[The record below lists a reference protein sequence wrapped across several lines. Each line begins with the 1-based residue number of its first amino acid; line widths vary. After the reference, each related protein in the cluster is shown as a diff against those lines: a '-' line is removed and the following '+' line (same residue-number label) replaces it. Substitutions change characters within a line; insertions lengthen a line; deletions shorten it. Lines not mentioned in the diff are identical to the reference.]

1 MAQHKEHLFGKG
13 LELEVILR
21 IFGYA
26 SVSMVVLAL
35 PLAVLLASLFTMGN
49 FGEQYELAA
58 MRASGRPIRWI
69 LRPMIL
75 ATICIAGL
83 SFYMSSYVVPVTNL
97 KLYSLIYDIKQL
109 KPTFSL
115 EPGYFNSD
123 IDQYVIRIGAKDL
136 DKEMLYDVM
145 IYDHT
150 EGMGNDKLVV
160 ADSAIM
166 KVDPYGTFMNM
177 WLFSGAS
184 YETVYEDKGRPTET
198 ESFVR
203 IQFNALYYNFDI
215 SGFSLERTAE
225 EDFASHHYM
234 LNLSDLDYSMDT
246 VLIAEDSVMQEF
258 RNYMVDN
265 AHMDTALWTVKDT
278 VPEIKEGSILQMFPK
293 FKRREIMQRARTNSE
308 SLQRASKVTEERFQ
322 VKEERFRN
330 YLLEFHGKFSL
341 PMACIIF
348 LFIGAPLGAVVRKGG
363 VGIPILISIVFY
375 LLFYVLMIQGK
386 KMATEGVVSVWFG
399 SWLPIMI
406 LTPLAVFFTYQASS
420 MRRLQFGLVMH
431 AFRNGLQDLLVFL
444 LRPIFRLFAKKK
456 VEEAP
461 VSTLS
466 SMTILPEDLEMPD
479 YTVNAE
485 EEMDRWQRELGLEPS
500 EEVIAETEAEL
511 AEMEPEDLAELERWE
526 LELGI
531 SMSNGMLDL

>member
-26 SVSMVVLAL
+26 SVSLVVLAL
-35 PLAVLLASLFTMGN
+35 PVSVLLASLFTMGN

-69 LRPMIL
+69 LRPMIV
-75 ATICIAGL
+75 ATIVIGGI
-83 SFYMSSYVVPVTNL
+83 SFYLSSYVVPVTNL

-115 EPGYFNSD
+115 EPGHFNSD
-123 IDQYVIRIGAKDL
+123 IDQYVIRIGGKDL

-150 EGMGNDKLVV
+150 QGMGNDKMVV
-160 ADSAIM
+160 ADSGFM
-166 KVDPYGTFMNM
+166 KVDPYGSYMNM

-184 YETVYEDKGRPTET
+184 YETVYEDKGRATET

-203 IQFNALYYNFDI
+203 IKFNALYYNFDI
-215 SGFSLERTAE
+215 SGFNLERTAE

-234 LNLSDLDYSMDT
+234 LNLTDLDYSMDT
-246 VLIAEDSVMQEF
+246 VLIEADTVIQEF
-258 RNYMVDN
+258 RTYLGEN
-265 AHMDTALWTVKDT
+265 AHIDSSFLALSDT
-278 VPEIKEGSILQMFPK
+278 VLEIKEENIIMTFPK
-293 FKRREIMQRARTNSE
+293 YKRREIIRRARTNSE
-308 SLQRASKVTEERFQ
+308 SLMRASEVTQDRFTDKAERY
-322 VKEERFRN
+322 RN
-330 YLLEFHGKFSL
+330 YLIEFHGKFSL

-386 KMATEGVVSVWFG
+386 KMATEEAVPVWFG
-399 SWLPIMI
+399 SWMPII
-406 LTPLAVFFTYQASS
+406 FLTPLAVLFTYQSAS
-420 MRRLQFGLVMH
+420 MRRLQFGLVLH
-431 AFRNGLQDLLVFL
+431 FLRNGSQDLLVFL
-444 LRPIFRLFAKKK
+444 LRPLFRLFSKKK
-456 VEEAP
+456 PELAP
-461 VSTLS
+461 S
-466 SMTILPEDLEMPD
+466 SMGSTTILPEDLELPD
-479 YTVNAE
+479 YTVNAD
-485 EEMDRWQRELGLEPS
+485 EEMDRWQRELGIAPT

-511 AEMEPEDLAELERWE
+511 AQMEPEDLAELERWE
-526 LELGI
+526 IELGI
-531 SMSNGMLDL
+531 SVSQDLLDL